1 MAMLSLLI
9 LSDFDGADFSRLTRI
24 TIDQLVSQL
33 TIFLLWME
41 VLSKLSLQWIL
52 ASSFRVAEGSLKT
65 TDDRLFALEYAL
77 IICLK

>member
-9 LSDFDGADFSRLTRI
+9 LSDLDDVHFSRLTRI
-24 TIDQLVSQL
+24 TVDQLVSQL
-33 TIFLLWME
+33 SVFLLRME

-52 ASSFRVAEGSLKT
+52 ASSFGVAEGSLKT

-77 IICLK
+77 IICL